1 METLIYPRERT
12 LSRITL
18 VLGLLGWAILILGT
32 LGIALAYVLIA
43 FIAYIFAQSA
53 WVAYVRGN
61 AVQVTAQ
68 QFPDLYARLEH
79 CCKALNIDTV
89 PETYIL
95 NGNGVFNAFAARYFG
110 RHFVVLLSDPVDAL
124 AQDPDG
130 INFYIGHELG
140 HIRLKHLTG
149 HLWRAPVLWLPLIGA
164 AYARAKEYSCDR
176 HGVYCCANPESA
188 GRALLVL
195 AAGAQRWRSTDLRA
209 YAKQLKGNLGFLAS
223 FHELI
228 GGYPWLT
235 KRVAVALDA
244 NRTLPSRSPLAYALA
259 LFVPYGGRAGGG
271 AAGLMIVI
279 AVIGILAA
287 IALPAYQEYTQKASL
302 QTAWTN
308 GATARSTLGNHY
320 QTHKAIPN
328 SLEEVGVNPI
338 LDKGQ
343 TMTLHT
349 DNMVVDITTEHGTLA
364 MVPESSSN
372 GIRWRCAAGEGLK
385 PALLPKGCQ

>member
-1 METLIYPRERT
+1 MDTLIYPRERT

-18 VLGLLGWAILILGT
+18 VLGLLGWALLIVGT
-32 LGIALAYVLIA
+32 LGIALAYVLMA
-43 FIAYIFAQSA
+43 FIAYLFAQSA

-79 CCKALNIDTV
+79 CCKTLNIDTV

-95 NGNGVFNAFAARYFG
+95 NGNGLFNAFAARYFG

-149 HLWRAPVLWLPLIGA
+149 HLWRAPVLWLPLLGA
-164 AYARAKEYSCDR
+164 AYSRAKEYSCDR
-176 HGVYCCANPESA
+176 HGAYCCANPESA

-195 AAGAQRWRSTDLRA
+195 AAGAQRWQSTDLRA
-209 YAKQLKGNLGFLAS
+209 YARQLKGNLGFLAS

-235 KRVAVALDA
+235 KRVALALDA
-244 NRTLPSRSPLAYALA
+244 NRALPSRNRLAYALA
-259 LFVPYGGRAGGG
+259 LWVPYGGRAGGG
-271 AAGLMIVI
+271 AAGLVIVI

-287 IALPAYQEYTQKASL
+287 IALPAYQDFNQRAAFHL
-302 QTAWTN
+302 AWAN
-308 GATARSTLGNHY
+308 GAPARTALGTHY
-320 QTHKAIPN
+320 QTHKTIPN
-328 SLEEVGVNPI
+328 SLEEVGINPA
-338 LDKGQ
+338 LEKGQ
-343 TMTLHT
+343 TMALDT
-349 DNMVVDITTEHGTLA
+349 DNMVVNISTEHGTLS
-364 MVPESSSN
+364 MVPESSPD
-372 GIRWRCAAGEGLK
+372 GVRWKCVAGEGIK
-385 PALLPKGCQ
+385 PAVLPKACQ